1 MDSCMKPSYHTASKH
16 PHAVPLS
23 CSLGR
28 TDFPKGGSWA
38 SPLASRLATASGR
51 IEFVPCGLVVCLRL
65 LSTLPRGN
73 AVTFDYTPEHRR
85 GEDFHLSDSNLPSIA
100 LVGTLRVPL
109 NQTEK
114 PRHGDRVH
122 RGGSST
128 CYGDHPEASFQSPH
142 SFCVPT

>member
-51 IEFVPCGLVVCLRL
+51 IEFVSCGLVVRLRL
-65 LSTLPRGN
+65 LPTLPRGN
-73 AVTFDYTPEHRR
+73 AVTFDYEPEHRL
-85 GEDFHLSDSNLPSIA
+85 EENFHLLDFTHSPSHIEVGKSAFIADSPPSEPDVRIYRIR
-100 LVGTLRVPL
+100 LSG
-109 NQTEK
+109 
-114 PRHGDRVH
+114 
-122 RGGSST
+122 
-128 CYGDHPEASFQSPH
+128 
-142 SFCVPT
+142 